1 MMSTDQKHIV
11 IIGGTHGTGKVI
23 VAEMAKTGARLSVI
37 GRKQISYQSRET
49 LHYYFSD
56 LTDPLKIPVII
67 KEIVKT
73 SGKITHLIFCQRFRG
88 EGDKWQGELD
98 TGLNV
103 TKNVIDLTVDKFDKN
118 PDRSI
123 VIIGSVVGTLVAYEQ
138 SLGYHVAKAGLRQL
152 VRYYAVFLGKLGIRI
167 NSVSPATV
175 LKEDAKEY
183 YRINQK
189 LHDAYK
195 DTIPLGRMGT
205 SEDIY
210 HTVSFLCSS
219 AASYITGQDI
229 VVDGGLSLLAHE
241 GLLRNLITKNE

>member
-1 MMSTDQKHIV
+1 MISTDQKHIV
-11 IIGGTHGTGKVI
+11 VIGGTHGTGKVI
-23 VAEMAKTGARLSVI
+23 VAEMAKTKARLSVV
-37 GRKQISYQSRET
+37 GRKQISDQNREN
-49 LHYYFSD
+49 LHYYFAD
-56 LTDPLKIPVII
+56 LTDSEKIPVIL

-88 EGDKWQGELD
+88 DGDKWQGELD

-123 VIIGSVVGTLVAYEQ
+123 VIIGSVVGSLIAYEQ

-152 VRYYAVFLGKLGIRI
+152 VRYYAVYLGKLGIRI

-175 LKEDAKEY
+175 LKADAKDY
-183 YRINQK
+183 YRIHKK
-189 LHDAYK
+189 LHDVYK
-195 DTIPLGRMGT
+195 ETIPLGRMGT
-205 SEDIY
+205 SEDISNM
-210 HTVSFLCSS
+210 VSFLCSS
-219 AASYITGQDI
+219 AASYITGQDM

-241 GLLRNLITKNE
+241 GLIRKLMSVNE